1 MASSITTPVS
11 LPSGYAPPLYTITPT
26 DQAGTIVIVT
36 AICLI
41 TAVISILVRAYV
53 MIQSGTLRL
62 RWDDW
67 AVVVALLLAV
77 IQTSVVQAE
86 AATGLGRILP
96 DLADH
101 ESQHIQ
107 RLQYADQIF
116 YLLSIWVSKLSAT
129 LFFYRLS
136 PRPKDRMLSKAA
148 IVLVGIGAITA
159 VLSLCFV
166 CDITRPW
173 QYFASVGVICV
184 APVSPPL
191 LPENAESDFDSST
204 TGG

>member
-1 MASSITTPVS
+1 MASSITTPAS
-11 LPSGYAPPLYTITPT
+11 LPSGYSPPLYTITPT

-36 AICLI
+36 AVCLI
-41 TAVISILVRAYV
+41 TAVVSILVRAYV
-53 MIQSGTLRL
+53 MVQSGTLRL

-77 IQTSVVQAE
+77 VQTSVVQAE
-86 AATGLGRILP
+86 AATGLGRTLP
-96 DLADH
+96 DLADYQ
-101 ESQHIQ
+101 SQHIQ

-116 YLLSIWVSKLSAT
+116 YLLSVWVSKLSAT

-136 PRPKDRMLSKAA
+136 PRANDRRLSKAA

-159 VLSLCFV
+159 ILSLCFV
-166 CDITRPW
+166 CDITQPW
-173 QYFASVGVICV
+173 QYFASGGVTCI
-184 APVSPPL
+184 APVSLPL
-191 LPENAESDFDSST
+191 LSQSARSDFDSST